1 MIIKENVLKPG
12 IVYLS
17 MLVLFSFGLNTLCA
31 NVLIPDGNFS
41 GRIITRLM
49 NPDTMISGDDCKLPV
64 TVIDSSMLF
73 IGELNDFDVFAINK
87 IELCREG
94 DPEALFVMA
103 LLASGNVTSM
113 GQYREYEASISKFET
128 AIVWCDDVSEKK
140 YFQGNQ
146 LIAYISWATYLYNA
160 LSYNDAFIVSTTAVE
175 KYSSHREFSEEIDFL
190 RKIMKECR
198 LSGN

>member
-1 MIIKENVLKPG
+1 
-12 IVYLS
+12 
-17 MLVLFSFGLNTLCA
+17 
-31 NVLIPDGNFS
+31 
-41 GRIITRLM
+41 
-49 NPDTMISGDDCKLPV
+49 
-64 TVIDSSMLF
+64 
-73 IGELNDFDVFAINK
+73 
-87 IELCREG
+87 
-94 DPEALFVMA
+94 MA